1 MLEPAGGSRTPSV
14 LSDRVPHHSSGLAV
28 PKRDSRATEHQPGN
42 GPGRGVSA
50 LTVLPGGGSAHPRD
64 NRAALGLSPK
74 PRGRGSA
81 LTPQDSTV
89 GPAHHASVLPSPTMQ
104 DGISDFQTPELAK

>member
-1 MLEPAGGSRTPSV
+1 MMEPAGGSRTPSV

-50 LTVLPGGGSAHPRD
+50 LTVLFGAGTCPEGALPTPGTTG
-64 NRAALGLSPK
+64 
-74 PRGRGSA
+74 
-81 LTPQDSTV
+81 
-89 GPAHHASVLPSPTMQ
+89 
-104 DGISDFQTPELAK
+104 ELWG